1 MKNTTLGTIVG
12 VVVVIIIIV
21 ISIIKFPPG
30 SEDNR
35 FKENNMKIVSIGYQ
49 TAPDETK
56 FHNPMVYY
64 LVLLQDTKDSTL
76 LLEVESPA
84 NEYYNCKTQDSV
96 IIKTLSDCNLEYKN
110 LNSHNTFGLYC
121 NTDGYK
127 FKWIRKNRL

>member
-1 MKNTTLGTIVG
+1 MSSSVN
-12 VVVVIIIIV
+12 
-21 ISIIKFPPG
+21 
-30 SEDNR
+30 EADR
-35 FKENNMKIVSIGYQ
+35 FKKYDMKIVSIGSQ

-76 LLEVESPA
+76 LLEVESIA

-96 IIKTLSDCNLEYKN
+96 IIKQISECELEYKN
-110 LNSHNTFGLYC
+110 LNSHNIFNLMC
-121 NTDGYK
+121 NVDGYK